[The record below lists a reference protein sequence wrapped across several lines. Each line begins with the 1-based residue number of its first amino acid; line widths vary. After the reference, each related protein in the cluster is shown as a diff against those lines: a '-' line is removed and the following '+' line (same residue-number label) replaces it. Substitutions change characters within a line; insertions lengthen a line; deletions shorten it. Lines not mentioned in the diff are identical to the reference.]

1 MNHYERLGVRRA
13 ATPGEIK
20 KAFRGFALRWHP
32 DRHQKRKKQAEEKF
46 KEISLAYSVLRD
58 PRRRAEYDLTLE
70 KPRQKG
76 VGMHGVNVPMPN
88 ARGARSAVVVDVD
101 GWIDDFFKGPSLDPE
116 GGSDGTFQ
124 SGHSGL

>member
-1 MNHYERLGVRRA
+1 MNHYKRLGVKRA

-20 KAFRGFALRWHP
+20 KAFRGLALRWHP

-46 KEISLAYSVLRD
+46 KEISSAYSVLGD

-70 KPRQKG
+70 KPRREG
-76 VGMHGVNVPMPN
+76 VGMHGVSVPMPN
-88 ARGARSAVVVDVD
+88 AGAASGVVAVDVD

-116 GGSDGTFQ
+116 GGG
-124 SGHSGL
+124 